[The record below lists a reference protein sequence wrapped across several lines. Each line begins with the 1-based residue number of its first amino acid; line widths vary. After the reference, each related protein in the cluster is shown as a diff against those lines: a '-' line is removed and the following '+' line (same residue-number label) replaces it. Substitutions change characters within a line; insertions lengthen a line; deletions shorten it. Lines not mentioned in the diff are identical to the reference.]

1 MKRQWEVVR
10 IGPADVFILGFPQEP
25 PRDLLP
31 SIYGF
36 DKKHNERMK
45 QLVEAD
51 RKNGFGTLALPTGN
65 PRLPSRPLGVIRE
78 KEEFG
83 LLKKPI
89 LFLDDDGKVQ
99 FIMTHF
105 AWHGELD

>member
-51 RKNGFGTLALPTGN
+51 RENG
-65 PRLPSRPLGVIRE
+65 
-78 KEEFG
+78 
-83 LLKKPI
+83 
-89 LFLDDDGKVQ
+89 
-99 FIMTHF
+99 
-105 AWHGELD
+105 